1 MEGPTGTFRILQV
14 EDDEADAM
22 LAERELRRA
31 GLVFEARRVETKEGL
46 SRALAEFRP
55 DVILADYTLPGFDAL
70 GVLDVARRFAP
81 ATPVLVVT
89 GTITE
94 ETAVSCLRA
103 GAADYLLKDRLGRLP
118 SAVTAALVSRRTEQ
132 ERRLLAA
139 AVGQADE
146 SIVITDDA
154 ARIHWVNPAF
164 ERTTGY
170 SKEESIGQNPRI
182 LKSGRQD
189 EAFYAEMWKTL
200 ARGEV
205 WRGRFTNRRK
215 DGTLVEAD
223 ATISPVRDASG
234 AVTHYVAVQRDV
246 TRETALQRQ
255 LELSQRV
262 EALGRMAGGIAH
274 DFNNLLGVIRGY
286 AELLLRYPQGPDDVR
301 AALEEM
307 VRAADR
313 GARLTS
319 QLLAFGRR
327 QVLKPHVVDLR
338 AALSEMDTML
348 RRILGETVE
357 LEVRAPA
364 PVWVSVDPGRLEQV
378 VLNLVVNARDAMPA
392 GGRLTIEVQSRD
404 GDGDGGSPAT
414 ALLRISDTGEGMTA
428 DVLDHL
434 FEPFFTTKAEGK
446 GTGLGLATVYGIV
459 TQSGGAV
466 LVDSAPGC
474 GATFQISLPSALQGE
489 GPTGEKSN
497 RTGPA

>member
-1 MEGPTGTFRILQV
+1 MDGSIEVFRVLLV
-14 EDDEADAM
+14 EDHEADAE
-22 LAERELRRA
+22 LVKRELRRA
-31 GLVFEARRVETKEGL
+31 GLAFEARRVDTRAGL
-46 SRALAEFRP
+46 KRALAEFRP
-55 DVILADYTLPGFDAL
+55 DVILADFTLPGFDAL
-70 GVLDVARRFAP
+70 GVLEVVRNVAP

-94 ETAVSCLRA
+94 EIAVSCLRA
-103 GAADYLLKDRLGRLP
+103 GASDYLLKDRLGRLP
-118 SAVTAALVSRRTEQ
+118 SAVTSALASRRTEQ

-170 SKEESIGQNPRI
+170 SREEVIGQNPRF
-182 LKSGRQD
+182 LKSGRQ
-189 EAFYAEMWKTL
+189 ERAFYQEMWRTL

-205 WRGRFTNRRK
+205 WRGRFANRRK
-215 DGTLVEAD
+215 DGTLVETD

-234 AVTHYVAVQRDV
+234 ALTHYVAVQRDV

-286 AELLLRYPQGPDDVR
+286 AELLLRYPQGPEDVR
-301 AALEEM
+301 SALEEM

-327 QVLKPHVVDLR
+327 QVLKPDVVDLR
-338 AALSEMDTML
+338 TALADMDTML
-348 RRILGETVE
+348 RRILGDEIA
-357 LEVRAPA
+357 LEVRAPG
-364 PVWVSVDPGRLEQV
+364 PVWVNVDPGRLEQV

-392 GGRLTIEVQSRD
+392 GGRLTIEAQASDVEA
-404 GDGDGGSPAT
+404 GAAPT
-414 ALLRISDTGEGMTA
+414 ALLRISDTGEGMTPE
-428 DVLDHL
+428 VLDHL

-446 GTGLGLATVYGIV
+446 GTGLGLATVYGVV
-459 TQSGGAV
+459 TQSGGSV
-466 LVDSAPGC
+466 LVDSSLGR
-474 GATFQISLPSALQGE
+474 GATFEITLPSASPGE
-489 GPTGEKSN
+489 SSAGEKSA
-497 RTGPA
+497 RSGPS